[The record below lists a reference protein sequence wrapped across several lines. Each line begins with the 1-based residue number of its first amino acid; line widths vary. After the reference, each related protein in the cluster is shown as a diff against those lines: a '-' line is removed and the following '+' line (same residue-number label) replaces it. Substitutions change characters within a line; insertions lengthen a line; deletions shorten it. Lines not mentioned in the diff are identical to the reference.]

1 MSSSITSLLSAAI
14 GSSSNSITTLML
26 EVATGGTA
34 SGSTENPVTA
44 LANAERDQ
52 TQEITATS
60 QQPQVARMIQAFTTA
75 VQNAK
80 TPQQL
85 LANPQALQ
93 VLLTANG
100 LGDQTS
106 YTALAT
112 QTLLSNINDS
122 NSLVNKLSDTRWQ
135 SVVKTY
141 DFANQGLS
149 VIQNPQ
155 VIQTIANGYAEVTWM
170 KSLDATTPGLSDA
183 LEFRKEASSLTSVDQ
198 ILGDPVARTVVTTAL
213 GIPEQIAFQPLNA
226 QEQAI
231 TSRLDISK
239 LQDPNFVEQF
249 TQRYLLA
256 AAQAASSSS
265 SSTSSSSSLEALA
278 VRAQGLI
285 A

>member
-1 MSSSITSLLSAAI
+1 MSSSITSLLSASI
-14 GSSSNSITTLML
+14 GSSSTSITTLML
-26 EVATGGTA
+26 EVATGGTV
-34 SGSTENPVTA
+34 SGITENPVTA
-44 LANAERDQ
+44 LSNAEQDE

-75 VQNAK
+75 VQNAN

-112 QTLLSNINDS
+112 QTLLSNTNDP
-122 NSLVNKLSDTRWQ
+122 NALVNKLSDTRWQ
-135 SVVKTY
+135 NVVQTY
-141 DFANQGLS
+141 DFANKGLS

-170 KSLDATTPGLSDA
+170 NSLDTTTPGLSDA

-198 ILGDPVARTVVTTAL
+198 ILGDPVTRTVVTTAL
-213 GIPEQIAFQPLNA
+213 GIPEQIAFQDLSA

-231 TSRLDISK
+231 TSRLDITK
-239 LQDPNFVEQF
+239 FQDPNFVEQF
-249 TQRYLLA
+249 TQRYLIA

>member
-1 MSSSITSLLSAAI
+1 MSSSITSLLSAAM
-14 GSSSNSITTLML
+14 GSSSSSITTLML
-26 EVATGGTA
+26 EEATGGSV
-34 SGSTENPVTA
+34 SGITENPVTA
-44 LANAERDQ
+44 LSNAEQDE

-60 QQPQVARMIQAFTTA
+60 QEPQVARAIQAFTTA
-75 VQNAK
+75 VQNAT

-85 LANPQALQ
+85 LSNPQALQ

-112 QTLLSNINDS
+112 QTLLSNINDP
-122 NSLVNKLSDTRWQ
+122 NSLVNQLSDTRWQ
-135 SVVKTY
+135 SVVQTY
-141 DFANQGLS
+141 DFANKGLS

-155 VIQTIANGYAEVTWM
+155 VIQTITNGYAEVTWM
-170 KSLDATTPGLSDA
+170 NSLDATTPGLSDA
-183 LEFRKEASSLTSVDQ
+183 LTFRQEASSITSVDQ
-198 ILGDPVARTVVTTAL
+198 ILGDPVMRTVVTTAL
-213 GIPEQIAFQPLNA
+213 GIPEQIAFQDLSA

-231 TSRLDISK
+231 TSRLNISNF
-239 LQDPNFVEQF
+239 QDPNFVEQF
-249 TQRYLLA
+249 TQRYLIA

-265 SSTSSSSSLEALA
+265 SSTSSSSLEALA

>member
-1 MSSSITSLLSAAI
+1 MSSSITSLLSAAM
-14 GSSSNSITTLML
+14 GASSTSITTLML
-26 EVATGGTA
+26 EEATGGTV
-34 SGSTENPVTA
+34 SGITESPVTA
-44 LANAERDQ
+44 LSNAEQDE
-52 TQEITATS
+52 TQEINATA
-60 QQPQVARMIQAFTTA
+60 QEPQVARAIQAFTTA
-75 VQNAK
+75 VQNAT

-85 LANPQALQ
+85 LSNPQALQ

-112 QTLLSNINDS
+112 QTLLSNINDP

-135 SVVKTY
+135 SVVQTY
-141 DFANQGLS
+141 DFANKGLS
-149 VIQNPQ
+149 IIQNPQ

-170 KSLDATTPGLSDA
+170 NSLDATTPGLSDA
-183 LEFRKEASSLTSVDQ
+183 LEFRKEASSITSVDQ
-198 ILGDPVARTVVTTAL
+198 ILGDPVMRTVVTTAL
-213 GIPEQIAFQPLNA
+213 GVPEQIAFQDLPA

-239 LQDPNFVEQF
+239 FQDPNFVEQF
-249 TQRYLLA
+249 TQRYLIA

-265 SSTSSSSSLEALA
+265 SSTSSSSLEALA

>member
-1 MSSSITSLLSAAI
+1 MSSSITSLLSAAM
-14 GSSSNSITTLML
+14 GASSTSITTLML
-26 EVATGGTA
+26 EEATGGTV
-34 SGSTENPVTA
+34 SGITESPVTA
-44 LANAERDQ
+44 LSNAEQDE
-52 TQEITATS
+52 TQEINATA
-60 QQPQVARMIQAFTTA
+60 QEPRVARAIQAFTTA
-75 VQNAK
+75 VQNAT

-85 LANPQALQ
+85 LSKPQALQ

-112 QTLLSNINDS
+112 QTLLSNINDP

-135 SVVKTY
+135 SVVQTY
-141 DFANQGLS
+141 DFANKGLS
-149 VIQNPQ
+149 IIQNPQ

-170 KSLDATTPGLSDA
+170 NSLDATTPGLSDA
-183 LEFRKEASSLTSVDQ
+183 LEFRKEASSITSVDQ
-198 ILGDPVARTVVTTAL
+198 ILGDPVMRTVVTTAL
-213 GIPEQIAFQPLNA
+213 GVPEQIAFQDLPA

-239 LQDPNFVEQF
+239 FQDPNFVEQF
-249 TQRYLLA
+249 TQRYLIA

-265 SSTSSSSSLEALA
+265 SSTSSSSLEALA

>member
-1 MSSSITSLLSAAI
+1 MSSSITSLLSAAM
-14 GSSSNSITTLML
+14 GSSSTSITTLML
-26 EVATGGTA
+26 EEATGGTV
-34 SGSTENPVTA
+34 SGITENPVTA
-44 LANAERDQ
+44 LSNAEQDE

-60 QQPQVARMIQAFTTA
+60 QEPQVARAIQAFTTA
-75 VQNAK
+75 VQNAT

-85 LANPQALQ
+85 LSNPQALQ

-112 QTLLSNINDS
+112 QTLLSNINDP

-135 SVVKTY
+135 SVVQTY
-141 DFANQGLS
+141 DFANKGLS
-149 VIQNPQ
+149 IIQNPQ

-170 KSLDATTPGLSDA
+170 NSLDATTPGLSDA
-183 LEFRKEASSLTSVDQ
+183 LAFRKEASSITSVDQ
-198 ILGDPVARTVVTTAL
+198 ILGDPVMRTVVTTAL
-213 GIPEQIAFQPLNA
+213 GIPEQIAFQDLSA

-239 LQDPNFVEQF
+239 FQDPNFVEQF
-249 TQRYLLA
+249 TQRYLIA

-265 SSTSSSSSLEALA
+265 SSTSSSSLEALA

>member
-1 MSSSITSLLSAAI
+1 MSSSITSLLSAAM
-14 GSSSNSITTLML
+14 GSSSSSITTLML
-26 EVATGGTA
+26 EEATGGTV
-34 SGSTENPVTA
+34 SGITENPVTA
-44 LANAERDQ
+44 LSNAEQDE

-60 QQPQVARMIQAFTTA
+60 QEPQVARAIQAFTTA
-75 VQNAK
+75 VQNAT

-85 LANPQALQ
+85 LSNPQALQ

-112 QTLLSNINDS
+112 QTLLSNINDP

-135 SVVKTY
+135 SVVQTY
-141 DFANQGLS
+141 DFANKGLS

-170 KSLDATTPGLSDA
+170 NSLDATTPGLSDA
-183 LEFRKEASSLTSVDQ
+183 LTFRQEASSITSVDQ
-198 ILGDPVARTVVTTAL
+198 ILGDPIMRTVVTTAL
-213 GIPEQIAFQPLNA
+213 GVPEQIAFQDLPA

-239 LQDPNFVEQF
+239 FQDPNFVEQF
-249 TQRYLLA
+249 TQRYLIA

-265 SSTSSSSSLEALA
+265 SSTSSSSLEALA

>member
-1 MSSSITSLLSAAI
+1 MSSSITSLLSASMGA
-14 GSSSNSITTLML
+14 SSTSITTLML
-26 EVATGGTA
+26 EEATGGTV
-34 SGSTENPVTA
+34 SGITESPVTA
-44 LANAERDQ
+44 LSNAEQDE
-52 TQEITATS
+52 TQEINATA
-60 QQPQVARMIQAFTTA
+60 QEPQVARAIQAFTTA
-75 VQNAK
+75 VQNAT

-85 LANPQALQ
+85 LSKPQALQ

-112 QTLLSNINDS
+112 QTLLSNINDP

-135 SVVKTY
+135 SVVQTY
-141 DFANQGLS
+141 DFANKGLS
-149 VIQNPQ
+149 IIQNPQ

-170 KSLDATTPGLSDA
+170 NSLDATTPGLSDA
-183 LEFRKEASSLTSVDQ
+183 LEFRKEASSITSVDQ
-198 ILGDPVARTVVTTAL
+198 ILGDPVMRTVVTTAL
-213 GIPEQIAFQPLNA
+213 GVPEQIAFQDLPA

-239 LQDPNFVEQF
+239 FQDPNFVEQF
-249 TQRYLLA
+249 TQRYLIA

-265 SSTSSSSSLEALA
+265 SSTSSSSLEALA